1 MYSAQVVTVPK
12 IGTSLTYFYRKN
24 GRASAIPHFTF
35 TDFIDYLYSIE
46 NDILDPSIN
55 QVNLETAD
63 APLSHYFIN
72 SSHNSYLTG
81 RSF

>member
-1 MYSAQVVTVPK
+1 MYLGCQSSK
-12 IGTSLTYFYRKN
+12 NRHLIFFFYRKN

-81 RSF
+81 RFM